1 MHEEMYVS
9 EADLIIHGNSIG
21 FDFRSVREVPFGDLG
36 TVSAGGK
43 GAVSK
48 RSFDGTQI
56 LEGIERE
63 VSRAGGSA
71 VTSGKHD
78 SRLLEM
84 SDFFKNLFTKKTEE
98 SMQRRAEDS
107 RKDVETKLLEEK
119 YDDTKNNLYSLLDE
133 LHKKANDG

>member
-9 EADLIIHGNSIG
+9 EADLIIHGNYIG
-21 FDFRSVREVPFGDLG
+21 FDFRSVREVSFGGLD
-36 TVSAGGK
+36 TVSAVGK
-43 GAVSK
+43 SAVPK

-71 VTSGKHD
+71 VTFGNYD

-84 SDFFKNLFTKKTEE
+84 SDFFKKLFTKKMEE
-98 SMQRRAEDS
+98 AMQRRAEDS
-107 RKDVETKLLEEK
+107 RKDIETKLLEEK
-119 YDDTKNNLYSLLDE
+119 YDDTRNNLYSLLDE
-133 LHKKANDG
+133 LRKKTNNG